1 MVELIK
7 ANYPEIIRKVQ
18 VRRSEQEFYN
28 KLKLDFPSEI
38 AVLEKALDTTWQ
50 CSLILVDKAP
60 LLRKPN
66 LNANLVMANPKDRR
80 LTSQTLLIYHA
91 TMFLRAARLLL
102 LTGYP
107 APSMS
112 CLRST
117 VESILNAHV
126 CMQSDEQTMN
136 WVKQGEIERKGFRFP
151 RQIPESVA
159 RKIMKEL
166 GTQGVHANYPAFLV
180 QAYYPGIAFSKENKR
195 EYEFL
200 TLRIIYFS
208 LFISNR
214 FLAYLLKKKP
224 FLKDQVHDAGEVLQ
238 DLKAKTEEVG
248 ARLKSEIDRLKLET

>member
-1 MVELIK
+1 V
-7 ANYPEIIRKVQ
+7 RKL
-18 VRRSEQEFYN
+18 EQDVYE
-28 KLKLDFPSEI
+28 KLKQDFPNEI
-38 AVLEKALDTTWQ
+38 AVLEKGLDTIWQ
-50 CSLILVDKAP
+50 CNLKLIDKAP
-60 LLRKPN
+60 LLGKPN
-66 LNANLVMANPKDRR
+66 LNANLVTANPKDRR

-126 CMQSDEQTMN
+126 CMQGDEQTKN
-136 WVKQGEIERKGFRFP
+136 WVKQGEIKRKGFRFP
-151 RQIPESVA
+151 RQIPKSVA
-159 RKIMKEL
+159 EKIMQEL
-166 GTQGVHANYPAFLV
+166 GTQGVHANYSAFLV
-180 QAYYPGIAFSKENKR
+180 QAYYPGIVFSKENEQ

-238 DLKAKTEEVG
+238 DLKVKAGEVG
-248 ARLKSEIDRLKLET
+248 AILKKEIGRLNLQT

>member
-1 MVELIK
+1 M
-7 ANYPEIIRKVQ
+7 
-18 VRRSEQEFYN
+18 RRSEQDVYE
-28 KLKLDFPSEI
+28 KLKQDFPNEI
-38 AVLEKALDTTWQ
+38 AVLEKGLDTIWQ
-50 CSLILVDKAP
+50 CNLILIGKAP
-60 LLRKPN
+60 LLGKPN
-66 LNANLVMANPKDRR
+66 LNANLVAANPKDRR

-126 CMQSDEQTMN
+126 CMQSDAQTMN
-136 WVKQGEIERKGFRFP
+136 WVKQGKIERKGFRFP
-151 RQIPESVA
+151 GQIPESVA
-159 RKIMKEL
+159 EKIMKEL
-166 GTQGVHANYPAFLV
+166 GAQGVHANYPAFLV
-180 QAYYPGIAFSKENKR
+180 QAYYPGIVFSKENKR

-238 DLKAKTEEVG
+238 DLKTEVG
-248 ARLKSEIDRLKLET
+248 EVGTRLKEEMGRLKLGT